1 MATKLIIN
9 VKIVMEIVLCV
20 LDLLLIAMNATRLD
34 LLITS
39 FYNNLLS
46 VLQIVKILIISMKK
60 IAQDLV
66 LNVTLNVQD
75 VLAQPQHNVQLVLII
90 SF

>member
-1 MATKLIIN
+1 LATKLIIN